1 MPTKV
6 TIAQKTI
13 RPFLMRITRFFLASL
28 IVSRAAWG
36 IDCTAPHWVAA
47 WQSAP
52 SGAAPIVFRS
62 NNFPMGAHQ
71 SFREVFSPLGH
82 GSMLRLKFSNRFSK
96 VPLVINKVTLARQS
110 VDAAIDPATLK
121 QVFFNGKAGL
131 TIQPG
136 KETLSDPVSFNFVSM
151 DRLTV
156 SIAVGKVSWG
166 FIPTEHNYAREYSY
180 ATLPSAGDHSADTH
194 GNAYVFK
201 TTRRHILVGMET
213 LAPADYS
220 AIVTL
225 GDSIT
230 DGGVSTTEKPEI
242 NVRYPDFLK
251 RRIDASGLPMF
262 VANAGI
268 SGNKVATRP
277 ILPFFGHS
285 ALERYSPDVL
295 QQAGVRDVILL
306 IGIND
311 IGQSPLLK
319 IMKDKDKNLL
329 QKTAYQF
336 TYNKIISAYT
346 ALIED
351 FQKHGIKVMQGTL
364 TPVGKSNDKG
374 FSGKVGSALRR
385 DVNLWIRNHSPADT
399 IVDFDAAVR
408 DPNNP
413 EFMLADYDIGG
424 GIHFN
429 EKGNIRLA
437 EAVDLSRFQG
447 SACRR

>member
-1 MPTKV
+1 MSTQ
-6 TIAQKTI
+6 ITI
-13 RPFLMRITRFFLASL
+13 RAFKISITRFFLASL
-28 IVSRAAWG
+28 IMSRAAWG
-36 IDCTAPHWVAA
+36 LDCTAPHWVAA

-62 NNFPMGAHQ
+62 NNFPMGSHQ

-96 VPLVINKVTLARQS
+96 VPLVIDKVTLARQS
-110 VDAAIDPATLK
+110 VDAELDPAILK
-121 QVFFNGKAGL
+121 QVFFNGKPGL

-136 KETLSDPVSFNFVSM
+136 KETLSDPVSFNFVSI

-156 SIAVGKVSWG
+156 SIAVGKVSLG

-180 ATLPSAGDHSADTH
+180 ATLPGAGDHSADTH
-194 GNAYVFK
+194 GKAYVFK

-230 DGGVSTTEKPEI
+230 DGSASTQEKPEI

-262 VANAGI
+262 VSNAGI
-268 SGNKVATRP
+268 SGNKVATLPITTFLGRP
-277 ILPFFGHS
+277 
-285 ALERYSPDVL
+285 ALERYPTDVL

-306 IGIND
+306 EGIND
-311 IGQSPLLK
+311 IGANLIKTVLPL
-319 IMKDKDKNLL
+319 
-329 QKTAYQF
+329 Y
-336 TYNKIISAYT
+336 TYKKIINGYT
-346 ALIED
+346 TLIKE
-351 FQKHGIKVMQGTL
+351 FQKQGIKVTQGTL
-364 TPVGKSNDKG
+364 TPAGKSKNI
-374 FSGKVGSALRR
+374 FYSGSAARSLRQQ
-385 DVNLWIRNHSPADT
+385 VNWWIRNHSPADT

-408 DPNNP
+408 DPRNV
-413 EFMLADYDIGG
+413 EFIRADYDLGD
-424 GIHFN
+424 GIHLS
-429 EKGNIRLA
+429 EKGYMRLA
-437 EAVDLSRFQG
+437 ESIDLSRFQG
-447 SACRR
+447 SACRQR